1 MIDRN
6 FKKKLGSLLMVSL
19 IFVVGLISAQS
30 NLYYVVEGVWNE
42 GEVEIN
48 KVGVEVSRIGL
59 DNVLDPE
66 LEGYELAVFSLD
78 GKEISSSFTID
89 NRAIRE
95 GFNESGTGIEGEIVF
110 LDEVDFVVYLPYSDE
125 GNKIV
130 IFDGDKNEMSVF
142 ELDEFTKEKVVV
154 SEDEGDVES
163 GEIVESEGDG
173 GFFWLFILVGLV
185 VLVLVIYYIVRKRS
199 E

>member
-1 MIDRN
+1 
-6 FKKKLGSLLMVSL
+6 MVSL